1 MYCKALTDSGAE
13 PPRCLALYYS
23 RLLPHILQICFSM
36 ETIPDSKA
44 ASPKWAIDKMGK
56 RTIGIL
62 GTESET
68 QLKNYVLRNLM
79 WCESFQKQLEESV
92 STLVGI
98 QVMKNIIFTAQYDE
112 KQIGHM
118 TDYMHKVVAKDW
130 LRLMKQDSKMI
141 EGAIEYTSG
150 ADKLSK
156 ALKGGLGR

>member
-1 MYCKALTDSGAE
+1 M
-13 PPRCLALYYS
+13 
-23 RLLPHILQICFSM
+23 
-36 ETIPDSKA
+36 
-44 ASPKWAIDKMGK
+44 
-56 RTIGIL
+56 
-62 GTESET
+62 
-68 QLKNYVLRNLM
+68 KNYVSRNLM